1 MRKMFFFQ
9 PQQLAQLIKL
19 VTQQL
24 AQLIKLVTQQ
34 LAQLI
39 KLAQLIQLVM
49 ATMAPEHSTLPFW
62 DLLLLPLLSV
72 FNL

>member
-24 AQLIKLVTQQ
+24 AQLI
-34 LAQLI
+34 
-39 KLAQLIQLVM
+39 QLVM
-49 ATMAPEHSTLPFW
+49 ATMAPEHSTFPFW